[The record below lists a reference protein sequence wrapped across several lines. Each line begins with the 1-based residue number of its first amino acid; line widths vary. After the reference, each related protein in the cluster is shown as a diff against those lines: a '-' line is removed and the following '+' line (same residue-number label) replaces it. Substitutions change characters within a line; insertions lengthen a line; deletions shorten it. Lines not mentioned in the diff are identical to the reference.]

1 MAGVNYM
8 VNYLMIEY
16 LRTIRYFIKALEDRF
31 FMSRQVG
38 GVGLGRIQ
46 PLRDKIIFFFIFIGV
61 GALGLVAPPHL
72 RADIYKYVDKN
83 GVIHFSNV
91 PTNGEWKL
99 IIKERRIH
107 FNLGQDF
114 EKYDAEIWKASQR
127 YSVDY
132 NLVRAVIKA
141 ESNFNPKAVS
151 RTGAKGLMQ
160 LMPQTASLLQVTD
173 SFHPEQN
180 IDGGVR
186 YLRYLLNLF
195 DDNLSLALA
204 AYNAGE
210 NAVFRYRGIPP
221 YQETQTYVQRVLR
234 YFQKYNGE
242 PRPPV
247 QPSHSE
253 N

>member
-1 MAGVNYM
+1 MP
-8 VNYLMIEY
+8 
-16 LRTIRYFIKALEDRF
+16 
-31 FMSRQVG
+31 RQVG
-38 GVGLGRIQ
+38 DIRVGKIQ
-46 PLRDKIIFFFIFIGV
+46 PLRDNIIFFFIFIGL
-61 GALGLVAPPHL
+61 GILGLISPSQS
-72 RADIYKYVDKN
+72 RADIFKYVDKD

-99 IIKERRIH
+99 IIKERRVH

-114 EKYDAEIWKASQR
+114 EKYGAEIWKASQR

-141 ESNFNPKAVS
+141 ESNFNPNAVS
-151 RTGAKGLMQ
+151 RTGARGLMQ
-160 LMPQTASLLQVTD
+160 LMPQTANLLQVSD
-173 SFHPEQN
+173 SFHPDQN

-195 DDNLSLALA
+195 NDNLSLALA

-210 NAVFRYRGIPP
+210 NAVFRYRGVPP

-242 PRPPV
+242 PRPPA

>member
-1 MAGVNYM
+1 MPYRAGCEGEKRNRR
-8 VNYLMIEY
+8 
-16 LRTIRYFIKALEDRF
+16 LRSNFVSLCLC
-31 FMSRQVG
+31 VG
-38 GVGLGRIQ
+38 GALMCLGS
-46 PLRDKIIFFFIFIGV
+46 P
-61 GALGLVAPPHL
+61 ALVK
-72 RADIYKYVDKN
+72 ADIYKLVDKD

-91 PTNGEWKL
+91 PTNGNWTL
-99 IIKERRIH
+99 IIKEKRVQ
-107 FNLGQDF
+107 FNLGKDF
-114 EKYDAEIWKASQR
+114 EKYDAEIWKASQK

-151 RTGAKGLMQ
+151 RAGARGLMQ
-160 LMPQTASLLQVTD
+160 LMPQTANLLQVND

-186 YLRYLLNLF
+186 YLRYLMNVF
-195 DDNLSLALA
+195 NDNLPLALA

-210 NAVFRYRGIPP
+210 KAVFRYRGIPP
-221 YQETQTYVQRVLR
+221 YQETQTYVQRVMR
-234 YFQKYNGE
+234 FFQNYSRE
-242 PRPPV
+242 SRPPA